1 MSEIIKNRY
10 DFSILF
16 DVTDGNPNGDPDRD
30 NMPRMDDY
38 NRHGLITPECI
49 KRKIRDALQLIM
61 EDEGKEGYSIYV
73 SPNISLEQQNISA
86 YQEKNINPQILTQKP
101 QPADTSDRVV
111 SALCSTFADIRFFGC
126 VITELT
132 KNKLPGGQ
140 LTGPV
145 QLDMARSI
153 DEIQPM
159 RIGITRITRSTDKE
173 ILEDDKLTSRACRYI
188 VPYGLYRCNGS
199 ISVSDA
205 RRTGFSED
213 DLALLWKCI
222 AYMLENDRATGRGEM
237 TMRELIVF
245 KHNSKLG
252 NARKQDLENLVKII
266 RKDSTSSLPARFY
279 EDYRV
284 EIDMDKLPKNVTCK
298 RFVDPYAEIDS
309 FRF

>member
-1 MSEIIKNRY
+1 MSETIKNRY

-30 NMPRMDDY
+30 NMPRMDDH
-38 NRHGLITPECI
+38 NRHGLVTPECI
-49 KRKIRDALQLIM
+49 KRKIRNALQLLM
-61 EDEGKEGYSIYV
+61 EDEAKGEYRIYV
-73 SPNISLEQQNISA
+73 TPNISLEQQNISA
-86 YQEKNINPQILTQKP
+86 YQEKNIDPQILTQKP

-145 QLDMARSI
+145 QIDMARSV

-159 RIGITRITRSTDKE
+159 RIGITRVTRATDKE
-173 ILEDDKLTSRACRYI
+173 ILEDDKLTSMAHRYI

-199 ISVSDA
+199 VCVSDA

-222 AYMLENDRATGRGEM
+222 AYMLENDRSTGRGAM

-245 KHNSKLG
+245 KHNSKYG
-252 NARKQDLENLVKII
+252 NARKQDLENLVKIT
-266 RKDSTSSLPARFY
+266 RKDPASALPVRSY
-279 EDYRV
+279 EDYNV
-284 EIDMDKLPKNVTCK
+284 EVALDKLPKNVICK
-298 RFVDPYAEIDS
+298 RFTDPYAEIDD

>member
-30 NMPRMDDY
+30 NMPRMDDH
-38 NRHGLITPECI
+38 NRHGLVTPECI
-49 KRKIRDALQLIM
+49 KRKIRNALQLLM
-61 EDEGKEGYSIYV
+61 EDEAKEGYRIYV
-73 SPNISLEQQNISA
+73 TPNISLEQQNISA
-86 YQEKNINPQILTQKP
+86 YQEKNIDPQILTQKP
-101 QPADTSDRVV
+101 QPADTSDRAV

-145 QLDMARSI
+145 QIDMARSI

-159 RIGITRITRSTDKE
+159 RIGITRVTRTTDKE
-173 ILEDDKLTSRACRYI
+173 ILEDDKLTGMGCRYI

-199 ISVSDA
+199 VCVSDA

-222 AYMLENDRATGRGEM
+222 AYMLENDRSTGRGEM

-245 KHNSKLG
+245 KHNSKYG
-252 NARKQDLENLVKII
+252 NARKQDLERLVRIS
-266 RKDSTSSLPARFY
+266 RKDPASALPARSY
-279 EDYRV
+279 DDYNV
-284 EIDMDKLPKNVTCK
+284 EVDLDKLPKNVTCK
-298 RFVDPYAEIDS
+298 RFTDPYAEIDS

>member
-1 MSEIIKNRY
+1 M
-10 DFSILF
+10 
-16 DVTDGNPNGDPDRD
+16 
-30 NMPRMDDY
+30 
-38 NRHGLITPECI
+38 
-49 KRKIRDALQLIM
+49 
-61 EDEGKEGYSIYV
+61 
-73 SPNISLEQQNISA
+73 
-86 YQEKNINPQILTQKP
+86 TQP
-101 QPADTSDRVV
+101 
-111 SALCSTFADIRFFGC
+111 
-126 VITELT
+126 